1 MGQLLPGPAAADA
14 GGTLGDDIGPRVR
27 GLGRAL
33 DQNPGPLPGGGQGK
47 AAGELAALQPDRQMA
62 RFVAEN
68 LGRALNPDDHGAAA
82 ARLSLVH
89 ALEVARLQRVP
100 PRLSRPAGVRPDQG
114 KVPWERPT
122 SAGPGRPG
130 SGNRNAAASRHEPA
144 RQNRTPAPCDR
155 TAGHSRPGLGP
166 AWLRVP
172 GGCPPGR
179 SPSSAAA
186 PDPAGAEPAGCSAA
200 EARTVGMP
208 RLAGLQMNR
217 SPPVSRILGIGWTCS
232 GLSTVPGAAT

>member
-14 GGTLGDDIGPRVR
+14 AWMLGADIRARLRV
-27 GLGRAL
+27 LVTAL
-33 DQNPGPLPGGGQGK
+33 DQIPAPLPGAGQGK
-47 AAGELAALQPDRQMA
+47 AAGEFAALQPDRQMA

-68 LGRALNPDDHGAAA
+68 LGRALNPDDHRAAA

-100 PRLSRPAGVRPDQG
+100 PRLARPAGALPDQG
-114 KVPWERPT
+114 LAPWERPT

-179 SPSSAAA
+179 SPSSAAD
-186 PDPAGAEPAGCSAA
+186 PDPGWRGTGVQGC
-200 EARTVGMP
+200 
-208 RLAGLQMNR
+208 
-217 SPPVSRILGIGWTCS
+217 
-232 GLSTVPGAAT
+232 